1 MRVWVGGAFLDCSLL
16 RVATRTDTVQQTMP
30 VGIVSSCKQSAAFG
44 AVGFGLLGSGASG
57 QMPGQRP

>member
-1 MRVWVGGAFLDCSLL
+1 MGGAFLDCSLL

-30 VGIVSSCKQSAAFG
+30 VGIASSCKQSAAFG

-57 QMPGQRP
+57 QMPG

>member
-1 MRVWVGGAFLDCSLL
+1 MDTRAFPQYSLL
-16 RVATRTDTVQQTMP
+16 HLATRTDTVQQTMP